1 MFAKLAVDC
10 NIVNNV
16 CTKADIDLLFT
27 KVKERNVRKITFTQF
42 KEALELCAE
51 KRGEQMADLEAV
63 ILASEGKTLIG
74 TKAQANKFYD
84 DKDQYTGVHA
94 HGGPS
99 VIDTDKVADI
109 GQILDRTE
117 ADIRGVKVDN

>member
-1 MFAKLAVDC
+1 
-10 NIVNNV
+10 
-16 CTKADIDLLFT
+16 
-27 KVKERNVRKITFTQF
+27 
-42 KEALELCAE
+42 
-51 KRGEQMADLEAV
+51 MADLEAV